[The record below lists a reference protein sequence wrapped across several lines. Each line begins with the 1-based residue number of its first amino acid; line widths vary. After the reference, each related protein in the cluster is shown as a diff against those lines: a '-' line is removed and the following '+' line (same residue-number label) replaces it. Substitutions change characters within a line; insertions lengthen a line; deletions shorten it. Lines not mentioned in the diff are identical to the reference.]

1 MSFNDGTPVRSS
13 VFRLGQRGKT
23 WFITRDNVFYG
34 DYASRDQAVNAASF
48 AARAVE
54 ARGGVAQVLAIPGD
68 VVVPHSPKVAAKA
81 PAKAPAKA
89 KRSKT

>member
-1 MSFNDGTPVRSS
+1 MSFNDGTPARSS
-13 VFRLGQRGKT
+13 VFRLGQRDKT

-34 DYASRDQAVNAASF
+34 DYATREQAVQAASF

-68 VVVPHSPKVAAKA
+68 AVIPHSAKA
-81 PAKAPAKA
+81 PAKAATTKA
-89 KRSKT
+89 KRTKA